1 MKNIFFKI
9 LQCKKASSPPTIIP
23 STLTTAPSSSHRP
36 PVIFNSSDWLRRA
49 KRFDSQIHVRVLLI
63 QIFRAP
69 DDWWLSFISCCDDV
83 LRNQYRH
90 LEIGTVP
97 NEWKEEM
104 WNTFEPDQM
113 EQLRE
118 EYGAAL
124 KRKDEDSGEMQAM
137 GVDEM
142 RRCVN
147 WIMFCL
153 EELRVMGHKCVW

>member
-1 MKNIFFKI
+1 M
-9 LQCKKASSPPTIIP
+9 
-23 STLTTAPSSSHRP
+23 
-36 PVIFNSSDWLRRA
+36 
-49 KRFDSQIHVRVLLI
+49 
-63 QIFRAP
+63 
-69 DDWWLSFISCCDDV
+69 
-83 LRNQYRH
+83 
-90 LEIGTVP
+90 P

-118 EYGAAL
+118 EYGADL

-153 EELRVMGHKCVW
+153 EELRVMGHKCV